1 MSIGAGI
8 VERNQTTNAIE
19 KKKKTF
25 SRIWIKITDECAH
38 VTAV

>member
-19 KKKKTF
+19 KKRRLLVEF
-25 SRIWIKITDECAH
+25 GLRSLMNVH
-38 VTAV
+38 M